1 MPVRLQENMR
11 NIITKLVSSFLV
23 RIQLILPG
31 TIFSL
36 IALIFLLLSTLVS
49 VGYASSAEID
59 LSPIEKQW
67 LKEHPVIRLAPDP
80 NFAPIEWFTL
90 EGQFKGI
97 SADYVALIEQKLG
110 IKFEVVHADSWS
122 IVMDMARNRQV
133 DLLAA
138 AATSPQR
145 EEFLVFTEPHIN
157 VAGVLISAKD
167 FNSIEEL
174 IGHKVAVVVDYIWD
188 DLLTYHKTDL
198 RLVRVED
205 TLTGLELTA
214 LGAVDAMVSDLATV
228 THIIKE
234 EGFTNLAIVSRLDR
248 NLELSFAVRDD
259 WPELHTILN
268 KAVASLT
275 VEEKEA
281 ITAKWIKLDKA
292 ELWDNPT
299 FRYSILGGLLIAV
312 VTFIGFITWNRM
324 LNHQVIKRTKELK
337 DAQMQL
343 IQAEKLKSIGRL
355 AAGVAH
361 EVKNPLAIIQMG
373 SDFLSHEMKDNEVA
387 GDVIKDIDDAVHRAD
402 KVIRGLLDFSRDEKL
417 NRKPLNINKIIENSL
432 HMVSHEMQQRSI
444 EVKTDLA
451 DNLADIALDEN
462 KLQQVFINLF
472 MNSAHAMQQNGEII
486 VSSRFKTLAVQS
498 DLDRD
503 REHQFKIG
511 ETVQVVEVADTG
523 PGINDEDRNKIFDP
537 FYTTKP
543 VGEGTGL
550 GLSVTRNIVNLH
562 EGSID
567 ICNRKNGGASVL
579 MMFKQYN

>member
-1 MPVRLQENMR
+1 MR
-11 NIITKLVSSFLV
+11 NIKTEIVSSFLD
-23 RIQLILPG
+23 RTQLILSV

-36 IALIFLLLSTLVS
+36 VSLLFSLFVS
-49 VGYASSAEID
+49 VSHASSAKIN
-59 LSPIEKQW
+59 LSPVEKQW

-90 EGQFKGI
+90 DGQFKGI

-110 IKFEVVHADSWS
+110 IKFQVVHADNWS
-122 IVMDMARNRQV
+122 TVMDMARNRQV

-145 EEFLVFTEPHIN
+145 EKFFLFTAPHIN
-157 VAGVLISAKD
+157 VAGVIISAKD
-167 FNSIEEL
+167 FSSIEEL
-174 IGHKVAVVVDYIWD
+174 TGRKVAVVVDYIWD

-205 TLTGLELTA
+205 TLTGLELTS
-214 LGAVDAMVSDLATV
+214 LSAVDAMVSDLATV
-228 THIIKE
+228 THLIRK
-234 EGFTNLAIVSRLDR
+234 EGFTNLAIVSHLDR
-248 NLELSFAVRDD
+248 NLELSFAVRND
-259 WPELHTILN
+259 WPELHTILE
-268 KAVASLT
+268 KAVASLS

-281 ITAKWIKLDKA
+281 ITAKWIKLDKT
-292 ELWDNPT
+292 ELWDNPR
-299 FRYSILGGLLIAV
+299 FRYSILGGLLVVV
-312 VTFIGFITWNRM
+312 VTFAGGITWNRM
-324 LNHQVIKRTKELK
+324 LNHQVIKRTQELK

-343 IQAEKLKSIGRL
+343 IQAEKMKSIGRL

-373 SDFLSHEMKDNEVA
+373 SDFLSHEIKGNEVA

-402 KVIRGLLDFSRDEKL
+402 SVIRGLLDFSRDEKL

-432 HMVSHEMQQRSI
+432 HMVSHEMHQRSI
-444 EVKTDLA
+444 EVKTYLA
-451 DNLADIALDEN
+451 DNLADIELDEN

-472 MNSAHAMQQNGEII
+472 MNSAHAMHQNGEIT
-486 VSSRFKTLAVQS
+486 VSTRFKILASQS
-498 DLDRD
+498 DLVRD

-511 ETVQVVEVADTG
+511 ETVLMIEVADTG
-523 PGINDEDRNKIFDP
+523 PGISDEDRDKIFDP

-567 ICNRKNGGASVL
+567 ICNRDDGGASVL

>member
-1 MPVRLQENMR
+1 MR
-11 NIITKLVSSFLV
+11 NIKTEIVSSFLD
-23 RIQLILPG
+23 RTQLILSV

-36 IALIFLLLSTLVS
+36 VSLLFSLFVS
-49 VGYASSAEID
+49 VSHASSAKIN
-59 LSPIEKQW
+59 LSPAEKQW
-67 LKEHPVIRLAPDP
+67 LNEHPVIRLAPDP

-90 EGQFKGI
+90 DGQFKGI
-97 SADYVALIEQKLG
+97 SADYVAQIEQKLG
-110 IKFEVVHADSWS
+110 IKFQVVHADNWS
-122 IVMDMARNRQV
+122 TVMDMARNRQV

-145 EEFLVFTEPHIN
+145 EKFFLFTTPHIN
-157 VAGVLISAKD
+157 VAGVIISAKD
-167 FNSIEEL
+167 FSSIEEL
-174 IGHKVAVVVDYIWD
+174 TGRKVAVVVDYIWD

-205 TLTGLELTA
+205 TLTGLELTS
-214 LGAVDAMVSDLATV
+214 LSAVDAMVSDLATV
-228 THIIKE
+228 THLIRK
-234 EGFTNLAIVSRLDR
+234 EGFTNLAIVSHLDH
-248 NLELSFAVRDD
+248 NLELSFAVRND
-259 WPELHTILN
+259 WPELHTILE
-268 KAVASLT
+268 KAVASLS

-281 ITAKWIKLDKA
+281 ITAKWIKLDKT
-292 ELWDNPT
+292 ELWDNPR
-299 FRYSILGGLLIAV
+299 FRYSILGGLLVVV
-312 VTFIGFITWNRM
+312 VTFASVITWNRM
-324 LNHQVIKRTKELK
+324 LNYQVIKRTQELK

-343 IQAEKLKSIGRL
+343 IQAEKMKSIGRL

-373 SDFLSHEMKDNEVA
+373 SDFLSQELKGNEVA

-402 KVIRGLLDFSRDEKL
+402 SVIRGLLDFSRDEKL

-432 HMVSHEMQQRSI
+432 HMVSHEMHQRSI
-444 EVKTDLA
+444 EVKTYLA
-451 DNLADIALDEN
+451 DNLADIELDEN

-472 MNSAHAMQQNGEII
+472 MNSAHAMHQNGEIT
-486 VSSRFKTLAVQS
+486 VSTRFKKLALQS
-498 DLDRD
+498 DLVRD

-511 ETVQVVEVADTG
+511 ETVLVVEVADTG
-523 PGINDEDRNKIFDP
+523 PGISDEDRDKIFDP

-567 ICNRKNGGASVL
+567 ICNRDDGGASVL

>member
-1 MPVRLQENMR
+1 MR
-11 NIITKLVSSFLV
+11 NIKTRIVSSVVV
-23 RIQLILPG
+23 RTQLILTV

-36 IALIFLLLSTLVS
+36 IPLFFLLLSTFVS
-49 VGYASSAEID
+49 VSHASSAKVN
-59 LSPIEKQW
+59 LSAVEKQW

-80 NFAPIEWFTL
+80 NFAPIEWFTS

-110 IKFEVVHADSWS
+110 IKFQVVHADNWS
-122 IVMDMARNRQV
+122 TVMDMARNRQV

-145 EEFLVFTEPHIN
+145 EKFFLFTTPHIN
-157 VAGVLISAKD
+157 MAGVIISAKD
-167 FNSIEEL
+167 FSSIEEL
-174 IGHKVAVVVDYIWD
+174 TGRKVAVVVDYIWD

-205 TLTGLELTA
+205 TLTGLELTS

-228 THIIKE
+228 THTIRE
-234 EGFTNLAIVSRLDR
+234 EGFTNLSIVSRLDR
-248 NLELSFAVRDD
+248 NLELSYAVRND
-259 WPELHTILN
+259 WPELHSILN
-268 KAVASLT
+268 KVVASLT
-275 VEEKEA
+275 VDEKEA
-281 ITAKWIKLDKA
+281 IIASWIKLDKVD
-292 ELWDNPT
+292 LWDNPA
-299 FRYSILGGLLIAV
+299 FRYSILGGLLIIV
-312 VTFIGFITWNRM
+312 VTFAGGITWNRM
-324 LNHQVIKRTKELK
+324 LNHQVKKRTQELK

-373 SDFLSHEMKDNEVA
+373 SDFLSQELKENEVA
-387 GDVIKDIDDAVHRAD
+387 GGVIKDIDDAVHRANT
-402 KVIRGLLDFSRDEKL
+402 VILGLLDFSRDEKL
-417 NRKPLNINKIIENSL
+417 NRKPLSINKVVENSL
-432 HMVSHEMQQRSI
+432 HMVSHEMHQRSI
-444 EVKTDLA
+444 EVKTSLA
-451 DNLADIALDEN
+451 NNLADIELDEN

-472 MNSAHAMQQNGEII
+472 MNSAHAMHQNGEIT
-486 VSSRFKTLAVQS
+486 VSTRLKTLTTQS
-498 DLDRD
+498 DLVRD

-511 ETVQVVEVADTG
+511 ETVLAVEVTDTG
-523 PGINDEDRNKIFDP
+523 PGINDEDRDKIFDP

-550 GLSVTRNIVNLH
+550 GLSVTRNIINLH
-562 EGSID
+562 DGSID
-567 ICNRKNGGASVL
+567 ICNRDDGGASVL

>member
-281 ITAKWIKLDKA
+281 IQ
-292 ELWDNPT
+292 P
-299 FRYSILGGLLIAV
+299 SG
-312 VTFIGFITWNRM
+312 
-324 LNHQVIKRTKELK
+324 
-337 DAQMQL
+337 
-343 IQAEKLKSIGRL
+343 
-355 AAGVAH
+355 
-361 EVKNPLAIIQMG
+361 
-373 SDFLSHEMKDNEVA
+373 
-387 GDVIKDIDDAVHRAD
+387 
-402 KVIRGLLDFSRDEKL
+402 
-417 NRKPLNINKIIENSL
+417 
-432 HMVSHEMQQRSI
+432 
-444 EVKTDLA
+444 
-451 DNLADIALDEN
+451 
-462 KLQQVFINLF
+462 
-472 MNSAHAMQQNGEII
+472 
-486 VSSRFKTLAVQS
+486 
-498 DLDRD
+498 
-503 REHQFKIG
+503 
-511 ETVQVVEVADTG
+511 
-523 PGINDEDRNKIFDP
+523 
-537 FYTTKP
+537 
-543 VGEGTGL
+543 
-550 GLSVTRNIVNLH
+550 
-562 EGSID
+562 
-567 ICNRKNGGASVL
+567 
-579 MMFKQYN
+579 

>member
-1 MPVRLQENMR
+1 MR
-11 NIITKLVSSFLV
+11 NIKTEIVSSFLD
-23 RIQLILPG
+23 RTQLILSV

-36 IALIFLLLSTLVS
+36 VSLFFSLFVS
-49 VGYASSAEID
+49 VSHASSIKIN
-59 LSPIEKQW
+59 LSPAEKQW
-67 LKEHPVIRLAPDP
+67 LNEHPVIRLAPDP

-90 EGQFKGI
+90 DGQFKGI
-97 SADYVALIEQKLG
+97 SADYVAQIEQKLG
-110 IKFEVVHADSWS
+110 IKFQVVHADNWS
-122 IVMDMARNRQV
+122 TVMDMARNRQV

-145 EEFLVFTEPHIN
+145 EKFFLFTAPHIN
-157 VAGVLISAKD
+157 VAGVIISAKD
-167 FNSIEEL
+167 FSSIEEL
-174 IGHKVAVVVDYIWD
+174 TGRKVAVVVDYIWD

-205 TLTGLELTA
+205 TLTGLELTS
-214 LGAVDAMVSDLATV
+214 LSAVDAMVSDLATV
-228 THIIKE
+228 THLIRK
-234 EGFTNLAIVSRLDR
+234 EGFTNLAIVSHLDR
-248 NLELSFAVRDD
+248 NLELSFAVRND
-259 WPELHTILN
+259 WPELHTILE
-268 KAVASLT
+268 KAVASLS

-281 ITAKWIKLDKA
+281 ITAKWIKLDKT
-292 ELWDNPT
+292 ELWDNPR
-299 FRYSILGGLLIAV
+299 FRYSILGGLLVVV
-312 VTFIGFITWNRM
+312 VTFASVITWNRM
-324 LNHQVIKRTKELK
+324 LNYQVIKRTQELK

-373 SDFLSHEMKDNEVA
+373 SDFLSQEIKENEVA

-402 KVIRGLLDFSRDEKL
+402 SVIRGLLDFSRDEKL

-432 HMVSHEMQQRSI
+432 HMVSHEMHQRSI
-444 EVKTDLA
+444 EVKTYLA
-451 DNLADIALDEN
+451 DNLADIELDEN

-472 MNSAHAMQQNGEII
+472 MNSAHAMHQNGEIT
-486 VSSRFKTLAVQS
+486 VSTRFKKLALQS
-498 DLDRD
+498 DLVRD

-511 ETVQVVEVADTG
+511 ETVLVVEVADTG
-523 PGINDEDRNKIFDP
+523 PGISDEDRDKIFDP

-567 ICNRKNGGASVL
+567 ICNRDDGGASVL

>member
-59 LSPIEKQW
+59 LSPMEKQW
-67 LKEHPVIRLAPDP
+67 LKEHPVIHLAPDP

-281 ITAKWIKLDKA
+281 IIAKWIKLDKA

-373 SDFLSHEMKDNEVA
+373 SDFLSHEIKDNEVA
-387 GDVIKDIDDAVHRAD
+387 GDVIKDIDDAVYRAD

>member
-49 VGYASSAEID
+49 VGQASSAEID
-59 LSPIEKQW
+59 LSPMEKQL
-67 LKEHPVIRLAPDP
+67 LKEHSVIHLAPDP

-281 ITAKWIKLDKA
+281 IIAKWIKLDKA

-373 SDFLSHEMKDNEVA
+373 SDFLSHEIKDNEVA

-432 HMVSHEMQQRSI
+432 HMVSHEMHQRSI

-550 GLSVTRNIVNLH
+550 GLSVTRNIVHLH

>member
-1 MPVRLQENMR
+1 MR
-11 NIITKLVSSFLV
+11 NIKTEIVSSFLD
-23 RIQLILPG
+23 RTQLILSV

-36 IALIFLLLSTLVS
+36 VSLLFSLFVS
-49 VGYASSAEID
+49 VSHASSAKIN
-59 LSPIEKQW
+59 LSPVEKQW
-67 LKEHPVIRLAPDP
+67 LNEHPVIRLAPDP

-90 EGQFKGI
+90 DGQFKGI
-97 SADYVALIEQKLG
+97 SADYVAQIEQKLG
-110 IKFEVVHADSWS
+110 IKFQVVHADNWS
-122 IVMDMARNRQV
+122 TVMDMARNRQV

-145 EEFLVFTEPHIN
+145 EKFFLFTAPHIN
-157 VAGVLISAKD
+157 VAGVIISAKD
-167 FNSIEEL
+167 FSSIEEL
-174 IGHKVAVVVDYIWD
+174 TGRKVAVVVDYIWD

-205 TLTGLELTA
+205 TLTGLELTS
-214 LGAVDAMVSDLATV
+214 LSAVDAMVSDLATV
-228 THIIKE
+228 THLIRK
-234 EGFTNLAIVSRLDR
+234 EGFTNLAIVSHLDR
-248 NLELSFAVRDD
+248 NLELSFAVRND
-259 WPELHTILN
+259 WPELHTILD
-268 KAVASLT
+268 KAVASLS

-281 ITAKWIKLDKA
+281 ITSKWIKLDKT
-292 ELWDNPT
+292 ELWDNPR
-299 FRYSILGGLLIAV
+299 FRYSILGGLLVVV
-312 VTFIGFITWNRM
+312 VTFVGVITWNRM
-324 LNHQVIKRTKELK
+324 LNHQVKKRTQELK

-343 IQAEKLKSIGRL
+343 IQAEKMKSIGRL

-373 SDFLSHEMKDNEVA
+373 SDFLSQELKENEVA

-402 KVIRGLLDFSRDEKL
+402 TVIRGLLDFSRDEKL

-432 HMVSHEMQQRSI
+432 HMVSHEMHQRSI
-444 EVKTDLA
+444 EVKTYLA
-451 DNLADIALDEN
+451 DNLADIELDEN

-472 MNSAHAMQQNGEII
+472 MNSAHAMHQNGEIT
-486 VSSRFKTLAVQS
+486 VSTRFKTLALQS
-498 DLDRD
+498 DLVRD

-511 ETVQVVEVADTG
+511 ETVLVVEVADTG
-523 PGINDEDRNKIFDP
+523 PGISDEDRDKIFDP

-567 ICNRKNGGASVL
+567 ICNRDDGGASVL

>member
-1 MPVRLQENMR
+1 MR
-11 NIITKLVSSFLV
+11 NIKTEIVSSFLD
-23 RIQLILPG
+23 RTQLILSV

-36 IALIFLLLSTLVS
+36 VSLLFSLFVS
-49 VGYASSAEID
+49 VSHASSAKIN
-59 LSPIEKQW
+59 LSPVEKQW

-80 NFAPIEWFTL
+80 DFAPIEWFTL
-90 EGQFKGI
+90 DGQFKGI
-97 SADYVALIEQKLG
+97 SADYVALIGQKLG
-110 IKFEVVHADSWS
+110 IKFQVVHADNWS
-122 IVMDMARNRQV
+122 TVMDMARNRQV

-145 EEFLVFTEPHIN
+145 EKFFLFTTPHIS
-157 VAGVLISAKD
+157 VAGVIISAKD
-167 FNSIEEL
+167 ISSIEEL
-174 IGHKVAVVVDYIWD
+174 TGRKVAVVVDYIWD
-188 DLLTYHKTDL
+188 DLLTYHKTDV

-205 TLTGLELTA
+205 TLTGLELTS
-214 LGAVDAMVSDLATV
+214 LNAVDAMVSDLATV
-228 THIIKE
+228 THLIRK
-234 EGFTNLAIVSRLDR
+234 EGFTNLAIVSHLDH
-248 NLELSFAVRDD
+248 NLELSFAVRND
-259 WPELHTILN
+259 WPELHTILD
-268 KAVASLT
+268 KAVASLS

-281 ITAKWIKLDKA
+281 ITSKWIKLDKT
-292 ELWDNPT
+292 ELWDNPR
-299 FRYSILGGLLIAV
+299 FRYSILGGLLVVV
-312 VTFIGFITWNRM
+312 VTFAGGITWNRM
-324 LNHQVIKRTKELK
+324 LNHQVKKRTQELK

-343 IQAEKLKSIGRL
+343 IQAEKMKSIGRL

-373 SDFLSHEMKDNEVA
+373 SDFLSQELKGNEVA

-402 KVIRGLLDFSRDEKL
+402 SVIRGLLDFSRDEKL

-432 HMVSHEMQQRSI
+432 HMVSHEMHQRSI
-444 EVKTDLA
+444 EVKTYLA
-451 DNLADIALDEN
+451 DNLADIELDEN

-472 MNSAHAMQQNGEII
+472 MNSAHAMHQNGEIT
-486 VSSRFKTLAVQS
+486 VSSRFKTLASQS
-498 DLDRD
+498 DLVRD

-511 ETVQVVEVADTG
+511 ETVLVVEVADTG
-523 PGINDEDRNKIFDP
+523 PGISDEDRDKIFDP

-567 ICNRKNGGASVL
+567 ICNRDVGGASVL